1 LRSRH
6 FDTNARCGYNSDRT
20 VFKGDS
26 SLNSDLLDGLVI
38 KAQSGFFTV
47 HTDAGDFVCQVR
59 GRLKQKRRDTDL
71 LATGDRV
78 RISLIKDDRGMIEEI
93 AERVRA
99 LARLAPL
106 AHGRGSRRWDRSGYL
121 AEREQ
126 VIVANPDQTV
136 FVFSCAEPSPS
147 LRMLDRLLVGAE
159 VQNVPAIV
167 CANKIDLV
175 KQREARAFFDTYK
188 EIGYPV
194 IYTSAKKGKGI
205 KKLRHQL
212 EGKLSVLVGP
222 SGVGKTSL
230 LNAMQ
235 PDLGLRVR
243 EVSQATTKGR
253 HTTVVPQ
260 LIPLDVGGW
269 VADTPGIR
277 ALALFDVDPEE
288 LDAYFPDI
296 APLVTHCRFSDC
308 SHTVEPGCAIVQ
320 AVEDGLVSRHR
331 YESYVRLREEHQKLA
346 DMYWWGIQ

>member
-1 LRSRH
+1 MP
-6 FDTNARCGYNSDRT
+6 
-20 VFKGDS
+20 
-26 SLNSDLLDGLVI
+26 DLLDGLVI

-47 HTDAGDFVCQVR
+47 HTQASDIVCQVR
-59 GRLKQKRRDTDL
+59 GRLKQERRDTDL
-71 LATGDRV
+71 VAVGDRV
-78 RISLIKDDRGMIEEI
+78 RISLSEDGSGMIEEI
-93 AERVRA
+93 AERERA
-99 LARLAPL
+99 LARLAPM
-106 AHGRGSRRWDRSGYL
+106 ARGRGSRRWDRSGYL

-126 VIVANPDQTV
+126 VIVANPDHAV
-136 FVFSCAEPSPS
+136 FVFSCANPAPH

-159 VQNVPAIV
+159 IQRVPAVV
-167 CANKIDLV
+167 CANKTDLV
-175 KQREARAFFDTYK
+175 GREEARALFGIYQ

-194 IYTSAKKGKGI
+194 LYTSALAGEGI
-205 KKLRHQL
+205 DELRDML
-212 EGKLSVLVGP
+212 RGRISAFLGP

-235 PDLGLRVR
+235 ADLGLRVR
-243 EVSQATTKGR
+243 AVSQSTSKGR

-260 LIPLDVGGW
+260 LIPLEVEGW

-308 SHTVEPGCAIVQ
+308 THKVEPGCAVRQ
-320 AVEDGLVSRHR
+320 AVEEGQISQHR

-346 DMYWWGIQ
+346 DMYWWGIR